1 MISSDLRNHLFGIV
15 RVHYYFFTSKSYFIF
30 IVITPRICTCGCVAA
45 KSANEDPTVRLLRS
59 GNYAP
64 WQKMDACWTYVLSRL
79 TYHLTVSKFPS
90 IKQSTAEYNRTLD
103 ADQALLSMETFTD
116 FVKAPR

>member
-1 MISSDLRNHLFGIV
+1 
-15 RVHYYFFTSKSYFIF
+15 
-30 IVITPRICTCGCVAA
+30 
-45 KSANEDPTVRLLRS
+45 
-59 GNYAP
+59 
-64 WQKMDACWTYVLSRL
+64 MDACWTYVLSRL

-116 FVKAPR
+116 FESAPGRSDARIYDQDTKP

>member
-1 MISSDLRNHLFGIV
+1 MLFIMI
-15 RVHYYFFTSKSYFIF
+15 IF
-30 IVITPRICTCGCVAA
+30 ILRITLIICAGGWVPAQMADSA

-79 TYHLTVSKFPS
+79 TFQLTISKFRS
-90 IKQSTAEYNRTLD
+90 IKQSTEEYKVQSKILNAR
-103 ADQALLSMETFTD
+103 AAKSKIVPKVPE
-116 FVKAPR
+116 PNS